1 MPSKP
6 KPHAERYP
14 DFGISKKDI
23 PYGSVPKRLL
33 YYARFRMDKFTWD
46 EYRDFRGDS
55 QRAKESFTRAIKK
68 LVLMGFLVVSG
79 DGFIISPDGMK
90 AVRLI
95 AARDSLRPDR
105 THGKE
110 D

>member
-23 PYGSVPKRLL
+23 PYGSVQKRVL
-33 YYARFRMDKFTWD
+33 YYARFRMDKFTWE
-46 EYRDFRGDS
+46 EYRSFRNDS
-55 QRAKESFTRAIKK
+55 QKAKESFNRAVKK
-68 LVLMGFLVVSG
+68 LVSMGFLVVSG
-79 DGFIISPDGMK
+79 DGFIVTHIGTQ

-95 AARDSLRPDR
+95 GSRDSLRPDR